1 MRSCSCAGV
10 IGEMRRNTGFLLAAR
25 LVSAITTLVVL
36 AVVSRLRGPDALGE
50 VGLGL
55 AVGAIA
61 ATIAD
66 LGIASLLIREASRD
80 AAAARPLLR
89 IGFLARVLTGPGLLA
104 GTFVVGVL
112 AGAKEP
118 QVVALVAAGLMAQQ
132 TAELTRSVFNAQQ
145 RMAIS
150 GGHAIVENLAW
161 VVVVCGAL
169 AVGADLAVAFALGLV
184 VWLGSIAAGVIL
196 VARYG
201 ALPAGSATGRSLGET
216 LRLALP
222 FGAFSLTGIV
232 YSRVDTVLLGL
243 LLPTGGLATAGAYYA
258 AARLIATF
266 EYLPDALSRAAYPEL
281 SRLAVHDAAQVRAI
295 VGSTATHLLAIACLG
310 PVVFVTGAGGLMTV
324 LFGPD
329 LADGGPILAALS
341 FVLPFRFLG
350 YLFGMTL
357 TSADAQGRRVAA
369 SSLALVVVV
378 AIDVVGIPTI
388 GVAAAVAGTLLASVL
403 IAGLYAWSVSRRFG
417 STGLRPLAM
426 SGIVAAMVAAIAI
439 GLVLGRIVP
448 ELVATGLGGGAYL
461 LAIAVG
467 YMRPVV
473 HGTDRLP
480 RVP

>member
-1 MRSCSCAGV
+1 
-10 IGEMRRNTGFLLAAR
+10 MRRNTSFLLAAR

-36 AVVSRLRGPDALGE
+36 SVVSRLRGPDALGE

-61 ATIAD
+61 ATVAD

-80 AAAARPLLR
+80 AGAARPLLR
-89 IGFLARVLTGPGLLA
+89 VGFLARLLTGPALLA
-104 GTFVVGVL
+104 GTFAIGAL
-112 AGAKEP
+112 AGAREP
-118 QVVALVAAGLMAQQ
+118 QVVVLVAAGLMAQQ

-150 GGHAIVENLAW
+150 GGHAIIENLAW

-169 AVGADLAVAFALGLV
+169 AVGADLTTTFALGLA
-184 VWLGSIAAGVIL
+184 VWLGSIAAGVVL

-201 ALPAGSATGRSLGET
+201 SLPTGPTSGRAFSET

-222 FGAFSLTGIV
+222 FGAFSLTGII

-243 LLPTGGLATAGAYYA
+243 LLPTGGLAMAGAYFA

-281 SRLAVHDAAQVRAI
+281 SRLAIHDPARVRAI
-295 VGSTATHLLAIACLG
+295 VGSTATQLLAIACLG
-310 PVVFVTGAGGLMTV
+310 PVLFVTGAGSLMTL
-324 LFGPD
+324 LFGSA

-341 FVLPFRFLG
+341 FALPFRFLG

-369 SSLALVVVV
+369 SSVALLLVV
-378 AIDVVGIPTI
+378 AIDVVGIPTV
-388 GVAAAVAGTLLASVL
+388 GVAAAVVGTLVASVI
-403 IAGLYAWSVSRRFG
+403 IAALYAWSVSRRFG
-417 STGLRPLAM
+417 STGLRPVAT
-426 SGIVAAMVAAIAI
+426 SGIVGAMVVAIAI
-439 GLVLGRIVP
+439 GFALTRIAP
-448 ELVATGLGGGAYL
+448 ELVAAGVAGGAYL
-461 LAIAVG
+461 LAIALG
-467 YMRPVV
+467 YVRPVT
-473 HGTDRLP
+473 GRTDHLP
-480 RVP
+480 RIP